1 MPKRTPTSAGRPR
14 KRTPKH
20 DKSLIDWS
28 EPEQNVPVL
37 DWRDRAHRFGL
48 MPVEGA
54 EAVDGLRATV
64 APDRLLAEEEPE
76 ALAEQSALDDGDLER
91 LDEEDAARPRTAG
104 DGEEPEDTEGDEAL
118 ARADA
123 GTTTAEDRDLVRM
136 YLTHIGRRKLLTAQQ
151 EKEVGLKI
159 EQARAELLVALGG
172 LTCAVETLGSLASAV
187 RTGASPAAELILLP
201 DGAELRQDQLLPV
214 LRALARSRRMAR
226 CLVRW
231 RRLVADPSTRKASVA
246 VYHRDIARAEAA
258 IAESLRELPIRPS
271 LIDTITQE
279 LHRVDARLAAL
290 DREPRTP
297 EFDAERA
304 DLERRIGLPRAV
316 FHERLER
323 VRRADFALNEAKR
336 VLLEANLR
344 LVVSI
349 ARRHLNR
356 GLSMLDLIQEGNLGL
371 MKAVDRFQFRRGF
384 KFSTYA
390 TWWVRQ
396 SISRA
401 LADYG
406 RTIRLPVHVTETL
419 NRLSRTRRELAA
431 ELGRDPTAEEL
442 AAAAQ
447 IEPDKV
453 RVLLEAAMQPASLDA
468 PVGEEDDMRLADIV
482 SDQARSPEDET
493 IQRDLATKVERALE
507 PLSDREREVIRLR
520 YGLGTEREH
529 TLDEIGRRLAITRER
544 VRQIE
549 AKALAK
555 LRARNGRAA

>member
-1 MPKRTPTSAGRPR
+1 MAKRTPTTAGRPN

-20 DKSLIDWS
+20 DKSLIDWN
-28 EPEQNVPVL
+28 EPEQNVSVL

-54 EAVDGLRATV
+54 EPVDGLRATT

-76 ALAEQSALDDGDLER
+76 ALVERSALDDGDLEQV
-91 LDEEDAARPRTAG
+91 DEEYGRPRDGDDPDAETEAEKVEADAAGATG
-104 DGEEPEDTEGDEAL
+104 
-118 ARADA
+118 
-123 GTTTAEDRDLVRM
+123 EDRDLVRM

-151 EKEVGLKI
+151 EKEVGLAI

-172 LTCAVETLGSLASAV
+172 LPCAVETLGSLASSV

-201 DGAELRQDQLLPV
+201 DGAELRPDQLMPV
-214 LRALARSRRMAR
+214 LRALARARRMGR

-231 RRLVADPSTRKASVA
+231 RRIVADPRTRKRDVA
-246 VYHRDIARAEAA
+246 VYQRDIARADAS
-258 IAESLRELPIRPS
+258 IADTLRDLPIRPS
-271 LIDTITQE
+271 LIDTIAQE
-279 LHRVDARLAAL
+279 LQRVETRLLELERLPATPELAAEREALEQRIGQPRDLFVERVD
-290 DREPRTP
+290 
-297 EFDAERA
+297 
-304 DLERRIGLPRAV
+304 
-316 FHERLER
+316 R

-442 AAAAQ
+442 SQASQ